1 MAHSS
6 PASEHENKP
15 NREVK
20 VKNLKNMTKY
30 TASIALPRP
39 ELGAQMCRKT
49 LNGRYE
55 EALVT
60 SVTAHER
67 DSQAGWTAVL
77 MTKNGVEFVSGD
89 IEHRTQYDWM
99 PKEWL
104 FHPETASWYGP
115 LVEVKEVEVEDG
127 YEVIEDKTDIVVL
140 PEPWEGEKFM
150 TWRARAMK
158 SDTRLKM
165 LDDVN
170 ALLSE
175 AWKDKSFSQG
185 ITL

>member
-1 MAHSS
+1 M
-6 PASEHENKP
+6 KP
-15 NREVK
+15 VNYISFE
-20 VKNLKNMTKY
+20 
-30 TASIALPRP
+30 RP
-39 ELGAQMCRKT
+39 LLGDCMHRYS
-49 LNGRYE
+49 LHDLYE
-55 EALVT
+55 EALVV
-60 SVTAHER
+60 SIIGPEDR
-67 DSQAGWTAVL
+67 PDQWTAVL

-127 YEVIEDKTDIVVL
+127 YEVIEDKDDIVAL

-150 TWRARAMK
+150 SWRARAMK

-165 LDDVN
+165 LDD
-170 ALLSE
+170 ASAMLSK

-185 ITL
+185 IAL